1 MKNGKLV
8 KLLLVFILVT
18 GVVSAVFMWGS
29 VTKEKNNKPINID
42 PETIELVQLN
52 EPKEGDP
59 IAIVDTT
66 LGEYRFVLYPDR
78 SPNAVKNFT
87 ELAEK
92 GYYDNTYVFHADSGA
107 YSAAGS
113 PKKDGIVNY
122 AEPQEMIERELDQDL
137 WPFKGAILAMNNQMK
152 QTLKQKLLGGG
163 TYYNGSRFIAVNTVE
178 MDDELKQALKDYSSN
193 EELADT
199 FIKLGGVPN
208 FSQQM
213 TVIGQTYSGI
223 EVVEKL
229 SKLKTGEADK
239 EGLRTPTEDIMIN
252 SVKISTYSSEEKP
265 SEAVK

>member
-1 MKNGKLV
+1 
-8 KLLLVFILVT
+8 
-18 GVVSAVFMWGS
+18 
-29 VTKEKNNKPINID
+29 
-42 PETIELVQLN
+42 
-52 EPKEGDP
+52 
-59 IAIVDTT
+59 
-66 LGEYRFVLYPDR
+66 
-78 SPNAVKNFT
+78 
-87 ELAEK
+87 
-92 GYYDNTYVFHADSGA
+92 
-107 YSAAGS
+107 
-113 PKKDGIVNY
+113 
-122 AEPQEMIERELDQDL
+122 
-137 WPFKGAILAMNNQMK
+137 
-152 QTLKQKLLGGG
+152 
-163 TYYNGSRFIAVNTVE
+163 

-193 EELADT
+193 EELADA

>member
-92 GYYDNTYVFHADSGA
+92 GYYEYRL
-107 YSAAGS
+107 SA
-113 PKKDGIVNY
+113 
-122 AEPQEMIERELDQDL
+122 
-137 WPFKGAILAMNNQMK
+137 
-152 QTLKQKLLGGG
+152 
-163 TYYNGSRFIAVNTVE
+163 YYNPSTQHIVVENVNADGGRVYLTGRISSTGSIYNNTGSGRIVCLDGVSDITVDNQTNHE
-178 MDDELKQALKDYSSN
+178 
-193 EELADT
+193 
-199 FIKLGGVPN
+199 IKSG
-208 FSQQM
+208 FSQYDFFSSKY
-213 TVIGQTYSGI
+213 VELSDYKNYHVEKEYI
-223 EVVEKL
+223 EV
-229 SKLKTGEADK
+229 TD
-239 EGLRTPTEDIMIN
+239 EDINFVIDTDLAYYECYKPIEKKFTEYGDIILMN
-252 SVKISTYSSEEKP
+252 ISESNNANISQQEYYTIGSNDFGSDFD
-265 SEAVK
+265 